1 MSKRIITFI
10 ISLML
15 VFSSGFSIF
24 AKDKSANDLMFAT
37 EMEMSKG
44 EKDKLADSATAK
56 NGGKVIVIDINRT
69 SLENFENIKFL
80 RNKME
85 KEGYVGLMNIRGDKG
100 YDDRRNYAT
109 FGATGRADINSDI
122 PIDFKMANKKN
133 IGIYEA
139 ATGQKAEAINL
150 MNINDL
156 DLFNQTKGDYK
167 SKLGYLGDTLVSDG
181 KKISVLGNSDYYD
194 NEGNYVKNR
203 DFCLSVMDSK
213 GRIGSGE
220 IDKINYSN
228 VNFPFGISSDY
239 NKLKEKTDELYKDSD
254 LLFVDLGDTYR
265 LDMYKTNLNEKT
277 YKKMKFAIYNKV
289 SDYIE
294 HVFDIAGP
302 NDTIYVMSSFPSK
315 LDYSNNRRLAPV
327 VRFDMSQKSRGLLQS
342 STTRRDGVIANMDI
356 GVDILNRFGIKNKEM
371 VGKVLTEK
379 KMDGNLNYI
388 FKEYKKIVAVSS
400 IRMSI
405 INIYVT
411 FISVSW
417 LVAALA
423 LWQKNRLPAKYR
435 NKILL
440 MLKELVKFGLI
451 MPLAFLT
458 APILH
463 PSSELQIAL
472 VIIAV
477 SIIYYLIAS
486 KLFKGD
492 DIMQIGF
499 YSLVMILLITIDS
512 AISTPLMQ
520 SNIMSYDPMIGARYY
535 GVGNEYEGVTIG
547 SAILGFAVLHEKKNF
562 PKWLTA
568 LLLAVI
574 LFISASPGMGANVGG
589 AISECIAYLAFVLL
603 IFGVKID
610 FKRMIGILVATVL
623 LVAAFATADILL
635 GMQSHLGNFVE
646 QIRINGPMEVVYV
659 FARKIAMNVQLAQ
672 TTVWVN
678 ILLVGLVILAITIF
692 RPNRNFSLM
701 KKKYPIIYDG
711 FLATIVGCLV
721 TLLVNDSG
729 IIAAATDSIYLLI
742 PILIILINKGV
753 KNKIC

>member
-15 VFSSGFSIF
+15 IFSSGFSIF
-24 AKDKSANDLMFAT
+24 ANDKSANDLKFAT
-37 EMEMSKG
+37 EAEMTKG
-44 EKDKLADSATAK
+44 ERDDLADSSTVK

-80 RNKME
+80 RQKME
-85 KEGYVGLMNIRGDKG
+85 NEGYIGLMNIRGDKG
-100 YDDRRNYAT
+100 YDDSRNYAT
-109 FGATGRADINSDI
+109 IGSTGRVDINNDV
-122 PIDFKMANKKN
+122 PVDFRTADKKLD
-133 IGIYEA
+133 GIYKA
-139 ATGQKAEAINL
+139 ATGQKPGKINL

-156 DLFNQTKGDYK
+156 DLYNQSKGEYK
-167 SKLGYLGDTLVSDG
+167 SKMGYLGDTLISDG
-181 KKISVLGNSDYYD
+181 KKVAVLGNSDYYD
-194 NEGNYVKNR
+194 NQGRYVRNR
-203 DFCLSVMDSK
+203 DYCLSVMDSK
-213 GRIGSGE
+213 GRISEGE
-220 IDKINYSN
+220 IGKINSSN
-228 VNFPFGISSDY
+228 VNFPYGISTDY
-239 NKLKEKTDELYKDSD
+239 KKLKEKTEELYKSSD

-277 YKKMKFAIYNKV
+277 YKKMKFAIYNRV
-289 SDYIE
+289 SNYIE
-294 HVFDIAGP
+294 HVFKMAGP

-315 LDYSNNRRLAPV
+315 LDYTNNKRLSPV
-327 VRFDMSQKSRGLLQS
+327 VRFDLSSKSKGLLES
-342 STTRRDGVIANMDI
+342 STTRRPGVIANMDI
-356 GVDILNRFGIKNKEM
+356 GVDILNRFGLKNPEMMGKKLVGKEM
-371 VGKVLTEK
+371 N
-379 KMDGNLNYI
+379 DNLNYI

-417 LVAALA
+417 VIAALA
-423 LWQKNRLPAKYR
+423 LWQKNKLPSKYR

-440 MLKELVKFGLI
+440 FLKELVKFGLI

-458 APILH
+458 APIFR
-463 PSSELQIAL
+463 PSTDIQIAL
-472 VIIAV
+472 IIIAV
-477 SIIYYLIAS
+477 SIIYYLVAS

-547 SAILGFAVLHEKKNF
+547 SAILGFAVLHERKKI
-562 PKWLTA
+562 PKWFTA
-568 LLLAVI
+568 LMLAVI
-574 LFISASPGMGANVGG
+574 LVISAYPGMGANVGG

-603 IFGVKID
+603 IYGVKID
-610 FKRMIGILVATVL
+610 FKKVIGILVVTVL
-623 LVAAFATADILL
+623 LVAGFAVADILL

-646 QIRINGPMEVVYV
+646 QIRMNGPMEVVYV

-678 ILLVGLVILAITIF
+678 ILLVGLGILAITIF
-692 RPNRNFSLM
+692 RPNKNFSLI
-701 KKKYPIIYDG
+701 KKRYPIIYDG
-711 FLATIVGCLV
+711 FLATIVGCIV

-742 PILIILINKGV
+742 PIIIILINKGV